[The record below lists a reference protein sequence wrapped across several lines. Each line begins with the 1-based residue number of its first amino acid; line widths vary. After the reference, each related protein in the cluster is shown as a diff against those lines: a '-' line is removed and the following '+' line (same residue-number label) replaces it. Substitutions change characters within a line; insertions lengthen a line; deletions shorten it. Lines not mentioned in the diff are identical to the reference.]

1 MTLPKNDLQPDAT
14 YTYPSRKAYL
24 DDTKSTLGDMKLSDP
39 TKSGKDYG
47 ITDPEKTKT
56 VVVASG

>member
-1 MTLPKNDLQPDAT
+1 MGLPKTDLEPEVK
-14 YTYPSRKAYL
+14 YTYPSRKAYF

-56 VVVASG
+56 VAGASG